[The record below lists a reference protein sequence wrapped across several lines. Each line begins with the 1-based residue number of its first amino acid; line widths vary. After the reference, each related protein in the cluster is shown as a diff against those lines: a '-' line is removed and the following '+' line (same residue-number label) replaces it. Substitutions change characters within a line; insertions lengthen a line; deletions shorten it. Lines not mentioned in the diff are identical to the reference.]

1 MNEVTVLQKLLLP
14 LDKDWDIVGVEIQE
28 LESVIIVDV
37 SYNKSSVLHEEC
49 EFSIYD
55 YRPSRLWRH
64 LDLWQYKTYL
74 RARIPRY
81 SIQGKIVS
89 LDVSWADTKERI
101 TELLEK
107 KR

>member
-14 LDKDWDIVGVEIQE
+14 SDKDWDIVGVEIQE
-28 LESVIIVDV
+28 SESIIIVDV
-37 SYNKSSVLHEEC
+37 SYNKSFVLHESKEC
-49 EFSIYD
+49 PIYD
-55 YRPSRLWRH
+55 YRASRLWRH

-81 SIQGKIVS
+81 SIQEKVVS
-89 LDVSWADTKERI
+89 LEVSWADAKERI